1 MVNPKLNV
9 VVAGEVAGG
18 GECNWEQE
26 TSQGLMGSVS
36 QVE

>member
-1 MVNPKLNV
+1 MVNTKLNV
-9 VVAGEVAGG
+9 AVPGEVAGG
-18 GECNWEQE
+18 GECNWERE